1 MRNHRADPS
10 DWDDPCRER
19 LNAAVP
25 RTDLVV
31 GDDGLARCAWCAA
44 TPGYRAYHDA
54 EWGVPV
60 ADERAL
66 FEQLVLEGFMA
77 GLSWLTVL
85 NKRAA
90 FRTGFAGFDPER
102 VARFDDGDVARLLAD
117 AGIVRHRG
125 KIEAT
130 IGNARALL
138 ALRAAGGTLGALV
151 AAHTPRPR
159 PARARVTGA
168 SLRAAGVPPEAS
180 ALSKALLAR
189 GFRFVGPT
197 TVHAWLQAI
206 GAVDDHVSGCF
217 RRNFT
222 RLA

>member
-1 MRNHRADPS
+1 MLPCHDADAPLSRVTRA
-10 DWDDPCRER
+10 
-19 LNAAVP
+19 
-25 RTDLVV
+25 DLVV
-31 GDDGLARCAWCAA
+31 GDDGLARCAWCTATAA
-44 TPGYRAYHDA
+44 YRAYHDT
-54 EWGVPV
+54 EWGVLV
-60 ADERAL
+60 EDERAR
-66 FEQLVLEGFMA
+66 FETLVLEGFMA
-77 GLSWLTVL
+77 GLSWRTILE
-85 NKRAA
+85 KRDAFRRAFAA
-90 FRTGFAGFDPER
+90 FDAARI
-102 VARFDDGDVARLLAD
+102 ARFDTRDVERLLGD

-138 ALRAAGGTLGALV
+138 ALHAAGESLGALV
-151 AAHTPRPR
+151 AAHAPTPR

-168 SLRAAGVPPEAS
+168 SLRAAGVPPEAT

-206 GAVDDHVSGCF
+206 GAVDDHVTGCF

-222 RLA
+222 RAG

>member
-1 MRNHRADPS
+1 MTRP
-10 DWDDPCRER
+10 
-19 LNAAVP
+19 
-25 RTDLVV
+25 DLVV
-31 GDDGLARCAWCAA
+31 GDDGLARCAWCVA
-44 TPGYRAYHDA
+44 TPVYRAYHDT

-60 ADERAL
+60 ASERGL
-66 FEQLVLEGFMA
+66 FEQLALEGFMA

-85 NKRAA
+85 NKREA
-90 FRTGFAGFDPER
+90 FHRGFAGFDPER
-102 VARFDDGDVARLLAD
+102 VARFDERDVARLLAD

-138 ALRAAGGTLGALV
+138 GLHAAGETLGALV
-151 AAHTPRPR
+151 AAHAPKPR
-159 PARARVTGA
+159 PARDHVTGA
-168 SLRAAGVPPEAS
+168 SLRAAGVPPEAK

-206 GAVDDHVSGCF
+206 GAVDDHVTGCF

-222 RLA
+222 RPA